1 MKHVATYVTEE
12 YHWLGFNDEPRHEP
26 RTFWTCSCGHNNAKS
41 GHAGGYTTQRKAEY
55 GHKLH
60 SLRSPIKETS

>member
-1 MKHVATYVTEE
+1 MSEHVPTFTTSE

-26 RTFWTCSCGHNNAKS
+26 RTFWTCSCGHDNTKS
-41 GHAGGYTTQRKAEY
+41 GHAGGYTTPHKAEN

-60 SLRSPIKETS
+60 AMRAPKGKS